1 MVSYTEPTF
10 YTSCK
15 CLSSHSY
22 MQAVNK
28 KSMWHTDWKRNNIY
42 LQLIK
47 TERTIQTNFI
57 ILQSL
62 LDLIPTLFS
71 ISVSEEPVFT
81 QFWF

>member
-28 KSMWHTDWKRNNIY
+28 KTM
-42 LQLIK
+42 
-47 TERTIQTNFI
+47 
-57 ILQSL
+57 
-62 LDLIPTLFS
+62 
-71 ISVSEEPVFT
+71 
-81 QFWF
+81 

>member
-28 KSMWHTDWKRNNIY
+28 KRRDT
-42 LQLIK
+42 
-47 TERTIQTNFI
+47 QTGKEI
-57 ILQSL
+57 IFTYIWLRQREELSRR
-62 LDLIPTLFS
+62 
-71 ISVSEEPVFT
+71 ISSSYNHS
-81 QFWF
+81 